1 MARSIQWRLQAW
13 HAAML
18 VAVLTIFGAV
28 VYGLQWQTRLQSIDA
43 DLDRTTDVLSSR
55 LRRLVTFPFFRWPP
69 RPPGAPGRPPTEVN
83 VPAVAEIPG
92 EPLPVERPAGQGEGR
107 GLRGEPP
114 RGPGDF
120 VRVDRGSPN
129 ETASAASRTGDG
141 QPRTPPMWSWGPDG
155 RGGFVFG
162 PALNPPAAGQPPPG
176 SPGGPPAD
184 PNASGPFA
192 LTALGD
198 RRTPSL
204 QLPEEFAQQFD
215 SEEPSHR
222 YYSIWDKDG
231 KLLAKSG
238 GAPELEFPKLRLAE
252 GNIPVRTVRSRGN
265 LREVI
270 HVSRFEMNVLVGR
283 SIEEDLAAQHAS
295 GWALAGVGLGVLGIG
310 LLGGW
315 WSASRA
321 IRSIAVMTHSA
332 QEISAQNISKRL
344 DVSETDD
351 ELGQLAVVLNETFDR
366 IQAAF
371 ERQLR
376 FTADA
381 SHELRTPV
389 AVILANTDLALS
401 RPRSAEDYREAL
413 EACRRAAQRMRSLI
427 ESLLSL
433 ARFDSGHPTL
443 SLARVDLTQ
452 VVQDA
457 AGLVKPLADQKRIQ
471 IHLSADPATVE
482 GDRERLS
489 EVITNLLANAI
500 RYNREDGTVS
510 IVVNGDAQ
518 QVRLTVT
525 DQGIGIPPEHLPHIF
540 ERFYRVDKARNR
552 NDGGSGLGLAICRT
566 IVEAH
571 HGAISATS
579 KAGEGTTFEVRL
591 PRLHETTAI

>member
-43 DLDRTTDVLSSR
+43 DLDRTTDVLNSR
-55 LRRLVTFPFFRWPP
+55 LRRLVSFPQFRWPP
-69 RPPGAPGRPPTEVN
+69 RPPGPPREPGSGPSSDANE
-83 VPAVAEIPG
+83 PAVAEIPG
-92 EPLPVERPAGQGEGR
+92 VPLPFERGPGEGR
-107 GLRGEPP
+107 GPRGERP

-120 VRVDRGSPN
+120 VRVDRGPPN
-129 ETASAASRTGDG
+129 ELASGTGDG
-141 QPRTPPMWSWGPDG
+141 QPRPSATWPWVPDG

-162 PALNPPAAGQPPPG
+162 PALNPQAAGPQASG
-176 SPGGPPAD
+176 SPGGSPTD
-184 PNASGPFA
+184 PNTTGPFA

-198 RRTPSL
+198 PRTPSL

-215 SEEPSHR
+215 AEETSHR
-222 YYSIWDKDG
+222 YYSIWDKEG
-231 KLLAKSG
+231 KLLARSG
-238 GAPELEFPKLRLAE
+238 GAPELEFPRLKLGE
-252 GNIPVRTVRSRGN
+252 GNIPVRTVRSRGH

-270 HVSRFEMNVLVGR
+270 HVSRYEMNVLVGR
-283 SIEEDLAAQHAS
+283 SIEEDLAAQHGS
-295 GWALAGVGLGVLGIG
+295 GWALAGVGLGVLSIG

-443 SLARVDLTQ
+443 ALGRVDLTQ

-471 IHLSADPATVE
+471 IQLSAGPATVE
-482 GDRERLS
+482 GDRDRLS

-500 RYNREDGTVS
+500 RYNREDGTVR
-510 IVVNGDAQ
+510 IAVNGDAR

-525 DQGIGIPPEHLPHIF
+525 DQGIGIPAEHLPHIF
-540 ERFYRVDKARNR
+540 ERFYRVDKSRNR

-579 KAGEGTTFEVRL
+579 KTGEGTTFEVRL